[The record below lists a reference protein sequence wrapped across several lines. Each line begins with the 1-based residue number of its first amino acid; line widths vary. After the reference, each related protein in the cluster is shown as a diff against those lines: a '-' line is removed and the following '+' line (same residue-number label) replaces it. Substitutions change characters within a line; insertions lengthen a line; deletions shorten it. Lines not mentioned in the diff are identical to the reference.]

1 MSLPNRGRLYLLFFL
16 SGFCSLVY
24 QMVWTRLAFAS
35 FGIITPVLSVV
46 ISVFMLGLSIGAW
59 VGGRAIRW
67 LARRTGLSAIF
78 FYGGAELII
87 GLGAFAVPGL
97 FAQGEQCLLAA
108 GQTDSI
114 QYLFF
119 SALVLAVSILPWCVF
134 MGATFPFMMAYV
146 REEEPGN
153 ADSFSYLY
161 FANVLGAM
169 MGTIFAALVLVEA
182 LGFHHTLA
190 FAAAGNFIIA
200 ALSVAIGWEQRGT
213 RVQPEAGAAAAAA
226 VEPAAAGG
234 ASNRLIP
241 WILFSTGFSAM
252 AMEVVWT
259 RAFTPVLKTQVY
271 SFALIVFV
279 YLGATFFGSMQYR
292 RDLGRAARR
301 STAGLIALLAVAAF
315 LPIVAVD
322 PRFIPAEWNFSM
334 GTYVDSAGA
343 VALVL
348 ASIVPLCGVL
358 GYLTP
363 SLIDQYACG
372 HPAAAGRAYS
382 VNVVGCILG
391 PLVASYVL
399 LPRMSERHA
408 LIVLGLPLLALC
420 FFCAQSLSPR
430 QRLATALAGGAVL
443 AWSVFF
449 AGDFE
454 GLLLKREPK
463 TEVRRDYAASVI
475 SFGEGF
481 GRRLLVN
488 GIGMTILTPDT
499 KFMVHLPLAFQKVGP
514 ESALIICFGMGTS
527 YRAALSWDLQTTAVE
542 LVPSVT
548 AAFGFYHEDAARFL
562 ANPKGRIVIDDGR
575 RFLKRTREKYDI
587 IVIDPPPPVEAA
599 GSSLLYS
606 KEFYTLAKQHLKP
619 NGILQ
624 IWYPEGPLA
633 TGQAIVRSLVESF
646 PYVRCF
652 GGVNDWG
659 THFLASEQPIEL
671 VPTAR
676 MVSRMPGAAKL
687 DLAEYMDNA
696 RYPGLPDYLQK
707 VVSQEFQASSVQ
719 NSNLR
724 IEISDD
730 QPFNEYFLLR
740 KWRLYAP

>member
-1 MSLPNRGRLYLLFFL
+1 LYLLFFL
-16 SGFCSLVY
+16 SGFCSLIY

-59 VGGRAIRW
+59 AGGRVIPW

-97 FAQGEQCLLAA
+97 FAAGGQWLLAA
-108 GQTDSI
+108 GQTDSFV
-114 QYLFF
+114 YLFF
-119 SALVLAVSILPWCVF
+119 SALVLAFSILPWCVF
-134 MGATFPFMMAYV
+134 MGATYPLMMAYV
-146 REEEPGN
+146 REQEPRN

-169 MGTIFAALVLVEA
+169 AGTILAAVVLVET
-182 LGFHHTLA
+182 LGFRHTLD
-190 FAAAGNFIIA
+190 FAAAGNFAIA
-200 ALSVAIGWEQRGT
+200 ALSAGIGWKQRGI
-213 RVQPEAGAAAAAA
+213 RAEAGPGAPEAAPAPESQPGGAAR
-226 VEPAAAGG
+226 
-234 ASNRLIP
+234 SRLIP
-241 WILFSTGFSAM
+241 WILFATGFSAM

-271 SFALIVFV
+271 SFALIVFT
-279 YLGATFFGSMQYR
+279 YLGATFLGAMLYR
-292 RDLGRAARR
+292 RDLGRGARR
-301 STAGLIALLAVAAF
+301 STAGLISLLAVAAF

-322 PRFIPAEWNFSM
+322 PRFVPAQWDQTG
-334 GTYVDSAGA
+334 GTYVDSIGA
-343 VALVL
+343 VALAL
-348 ASIVPLCGVL
+348 GSIVPLCAVL

-363 SLIDQYACG
+363 GLIDQYGAG
-372 HPAAAGRAYS
+372 HPGAAGRAYG

-391 PLVASYVL
+391 PLAASYVL

-408 LIVLGLPLLALC
+408 LVLLGLPLLGLC
-420 FFCAQSLSPR
+420 FFCGKSLRPR
-430 QRLATALAGGAVL
+430 QRLATALGGGAAL
-443 AWSVFF
+443 AWSLFF
-449 AGDFE
+449 ARDFE
-454 GLLLKREPK
+454 GLLLQREAK
-463 TEVRRDYAASVI
+463 TAVRRDYAASVI

-488 GIGMTILTPDT
+488 GIGMTALTPDT
-499 KFMVHLPLAFQKVGP
+499 KFMVHLPLAFQKVRP

-527 YRAALSWDLQTTAVE
+527 YRAALSWDIATTAVE

-548 AAFGFYHEDAARFL
+548 EAFAFYHEDAARFL

-575 RFLKRTREKYDI
+575 RFLKRTQEKYDL

-606 KEFYTLAKQHLKP
+606 KEFYTLATQHLKP

-624 IWYPEGPLA
+624 IWFPGGPRA
-633 TGQAIVRSLVESF
+633 TAQAIVRSLYESF

-652 GGVNDWG
+652 DGVDDWG
-659 THFLASEQPIEL
+659 THFLASEQPIETVTTEEL
-671 VPTAR
+671 AAR
-676 MVSRMPGAAKL
+676 MPARARL
-687 DLAEYMDNA
+687 DLMEYMNTN
-696 RYPGLPDYLQK
+696 RYPNLPAYLEK
-707 VVSQEFQASSVQ
+707 VVSQEIPVRRALNADLNF
-719 NSNLR
+719 
-724 IEISDD
+724 EISDD

-740 KWRLYAP
+740 KWGLYLP